1 MPCCKILREL
11 LGLQVRGCH
20 VKNIAKCNESRNV
33 ALFQEGKR
41 CQIFFLIKPNNQ
53 GSLFSCVF
61 KYSTKIFFYNFDYF
75 D

>member
-1 MPCCKILREL
+1 M
-11 LGLQVRGCH
+11 LQDIEEVTWFTSQGCH

-61 KYSTKIFFYNFDYF
+61 KYSTKIFFYYFDYF